1 MQIGN
6 FLYSVIILP
15 IEAVIEFVFNFSIS
29 KMSMLGAGGAI
40 ILVSLTVNF
49 LALPLY
55 NIADEIQLKERAAQ
69 KRMEKWTS
77 HIKKTFKGDEQYM
90 MLNAYY
96 RINNYSPVYALRSSL
111 SILIEIPFFI
121 AAYNYLS
128 KCDVLLN
135 QSFFIL
141 ENLGKPD
148 TLIKTENTAIHVL
161 PIIMTVINCVSGFV
175 YSKDAPPREKVQI
188 YVLAAIFLFLLY
200 DSPSGLVF
208 YWILNNLFSLAKN
221 IIQKYVK
228 KPGIIVAAC
237 FDIIFAF
244 ASLYFMFFK
253 PETGF

>member
-1 MQIGN
+1 MQIGD

-15 IEAVIEFVFNFSIS
+15 IETVIEFVFNFSIS

-40 ILVSLTVNF
+40 VLVSLTVNF

-55 NIADEIQLKERAAQ
+55 NIADEIQLKERTAQ
-69 KRMEKWTS
+69 KRMEKWIS

-135 QSFFIL
+135 QSFFYS
-141 ENLGKPD
+141 GKPW
-148 TLIKTENTAIHVL
+148 KTGH
-161 PIIMTVINCVSGFV
+161 S
-175 YSKDAPPREKVQI
+175 D
-188 YVLAAIFLFLLY
+188 
-200 DSPSGLVF
+200 
-208 YWILNNLFSLAKN
+208 
-221 IIQKYVK
+221 
-228 KPGIIVAAC
+228 
-237 FDIIFAF
+237 
-244 ASLYFMFFK
+244 
-253 PETGF
+253 